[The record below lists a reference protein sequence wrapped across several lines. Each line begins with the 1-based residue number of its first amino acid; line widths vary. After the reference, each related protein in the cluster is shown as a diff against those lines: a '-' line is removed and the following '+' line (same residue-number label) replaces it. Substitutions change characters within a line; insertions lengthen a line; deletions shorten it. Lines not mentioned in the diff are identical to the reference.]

1 METMSKKLPVNL
13 ADMDRAFFET
23 LDPAALVELTCRLH
37 ALAIE
42 QAERLAQNSTNS
54 SRPPSS
60 DGPFGPPGGGT
71 GLASGSRTQP
81 GSPQVAPSSLPTTP
95 SGRKPGKQRGAKGV
109 WRSAPLEAEGTRNH
123 FPAACAI
130 CGTVVEL
137 WDPNHSA
144 HFVLDLEPVGGGIR
158 IACLRHIH
166 HATQCACGTAA
177 WHGRADTGALAR
189 SVAERG
195 VSAALVTF
203 IAALSVRYHI
213 SRTRIPW
220 PDGSG

>member
-1 METMSKKLPVNL
+1 MRDPV
-13 ADMDRAFFET
+13 FE
-23 LDPAALVELTCRLH
+23 
-37 ALAIE
+37 
-42 QAERLAQNSTNS
+42 S
-54 SRPPSS
+54 
-60 DGPFGPPGGGT
+60 
-71 GLASGSRTQP
+71 
-81 GSPQVAPSSLPTTP
+81 
-95 SGRKPGKQRGAKGV
+95 
-109 WRSAPLEAEGTRNH
+109 
-123 FPAACAI
+123 
-130 CGTVVEL
+130 

-177 WHGRADTGALAR
+177 RPGRADTGALAR

-195 VSAALVTF
+195 VSAALATF

>member
-1 METMSKKLPVNL
+1 M
-13 ADMDRAFFET
+13 
-23 LDPAALVELTCRLH
+23 
-37 ALAIE
+37 
-42 QAERLAQNSTNS
+42 
-54 SRPPSS
+54 
-60 DGPFGPPGGGT
+60 
-71 GLASGSRTQP
+71 SGSRTQS
-81 GSPQVAPSSLPTTP
+81 GSPQVAASSLPATP
-95 SGRKPGKQRGAKGV
+95 SGRKPGKQPGAKGV

-123 FPAACAI
+123 YPAACAI
-130 CGTVVEL
+130 CGTVFEL
-137 WDPNHSA
+137 WDANHSA

-177 WHGRADTGALAR
+177 WPGRADTGALAR

-195 VSAALVTF
+195 VSAALATF